1 MSTREEY
8 EEQPVFH
15 HPSRSGSVVLRDDSP
30 ASQAQREPIS
40 THNMEG
46 DEVAMFA
53 SDGAGADANGR
64 RKEPIEELVSRIIVH
79 EERPIEN
86 LPVMAAPEL
95 KLTGRCVSLCMKQAI
110 NGGALAPYYYTGLVA
125 MVTASTVTLM
135 HVNRYTR
142 ADFKEYKSRE
152 QRLVK
157 GRSVVLDLRDSDNS
171 TQRRRRVGARS
182 PYTTH
187 VVPESDTA
195 EASPAQ
201 AGNSLYGGLSVHGYS
216 ADGEVGVGEDGGLAC
231 TADSSLLCALD
242 AAGSLA
248 PAVPLRA
255 VAVQDP
261 AVVFQQEQEENL
273 SVLDGFSTEEGPDG
287 TSPTHRVK
295 GLRSFR
301 VVDGSC
307 GPIPYVT
314 FLRKSIHEVEFGR
327 DPRSSFYSLFQ
338 DPAKHIGDM
347 QYLRMFVRRYLVHTS
362 EGNNP
367 RQVPLYAYLSARCA
381 WPNLDRELVKE
392 LVQEELVGLLK
403 TDRAIEKEKKRSRIR
418 EQQRVQAV
426 RQYRAP
432 SGLFSSTGILYLT
445 SIPQSSFLA
454 AAFILVLTIAFA
466 VYLSVMLSTTRD
478 TLIITLVQ
486 SFVAVFAAAIIVWGV
501 TGIANILHAI
511 VVHLPLRRNFVRMG
525 FHMLLSVGALGCCI
539 MCIMTALGKMSN
551 RVIYDHMV
559 RHQPYELCAFYERY
573 NCSGFFTGCGYN
585 NESFDPNLC
594 RTCPDVN
601 NSQNGCYFA
610 IWGRIQLTIL
620 PLLVF
625 TIFIMIAVLYAL
637 FLIVKLLMVAK
648 AISGSFF

>member
-15 HPSRSGSVVLRDDSP
+15 HPSRSGNVVLRVDSP

-53 SDGAGADANGR
+53 CDGAGAEASGR
-64 RKEPIEELVSRIIVH
+64 RKEPIERLVSRIIVH

-95 KLTGRCVSLCMKQAI
+95 KLTGRCVSLCVKQAI
-110 NGGALAPYYYTGLVA
+110 NGGASASYYYTGLVA
-125 MVTASTVTLM
+125 MVAASTVTLM
-135 HVNRYTR
+135 QVNRYTS
-142 ADFKEYKSRE
+142 ADFKAYKSRE

-157 GRSVVLDLRDSDNS
+157 SRPVVLDLRDSDSS
-171 TQRRRRVGARS
+171 TQRLRRVGARS
-182 PYTTH
+182 AYMTH

-195 EASPAQ
+195 ETSPAQ
-201 AGNSLYGGLSVHGYS
+201 AGNSFCGGLSVHGYS
-216 ADGEVGVGEDGGLAC
+216 ADGEVGVGEDGGLAG
-231 TADSSLLCALD
+231 TADSSRLCALD

-255 VAVQDP
+255 VTVQDP
-261 AVVFQQEQEENL
+261 AMVLQQEQENL
-273 SVLDGFSTEEGPDG
+273 SVLVGLSTEECLEAS
-287 TSPTHRVK
+287 SPTRPAK

-301 VVDGSC
+301 AVDGSC

-381 WPNLDRELVKE
+381 WPNIDRELVKE

-454 AAFILVLTIAFA
+454 AAFIIVLTIAFA

-478 TLIITLVQ
+478 NLIMTLVQ

-501 TGIANILHAI
+501 TGIASILHAI
-511 VVHLPLRRNFVRMG
+511 VVHLPLRRNIVRMG

-539 MCIMTALGKMSN
+539 MCIMIALGKMSN
-551 RVIYDHMV
+551 RVIYEHMV
-559 RHQPYELCAFYERY
+559 NHQPYELCAFYERY
-573 NCSGFFTGCGYN
+573 NCSGFFVGCGYN
-585 NESFDPNLC
+585 NESFDSNLC
-594 RTCPDVN
+594 STCPGVN
-601 NSQNGCYFA
+601 NSKNGCYLA
-610 IWGRIQLTIL
+610 IWGRIQLTVL

-637 FLIVKLLMVAK
+637 FLIFKLLMVAK
-648 AISGSFF
+648 SISGSFF